1 MRVAAERLLNSGS
14 NVNVPM
20 SRRTARGMKPKIM
33 VLALVIIAGVLAY
46 KVGHV
51 SYQKYQ
57 ITKHISTID
66 GELKALSAKSDDLNA
81 LIKNL
86 NNDAYVEKEAR
97 KKLNLQKEGEKAVII
112 VGGPDTA
119 TKKKESSQDA
129 TEGKES
135 NPRKWFRTL
144 FGK

>member
-1 MRVAAERLLNSGS
+1 
-14 NVNVPM
+14 M
-20 SRRTARGMKPKIM
+20 SRRPAKGIGKKIM
-33 VLALVIIAGVLAY
+33 VLAFLAVAGVMAY
-46 KVGHV
+46 KVGRV
-51 SYQKYQ
+51 SYEKYQ
-57 ITKHISTID
+57 ITKQISTID
-66 GELKALSAKSDDLNA
+66 GELKALSAKSGDLNA

-112 VGGPDTA
+112 VGGPDT
-119 TKKKESSQDA
+119 TKKKKESVQSA
-129 TEGKES
+129 AEGKES

>member
-1 MRVAAERLLNSGS
+1 MG
-14 NVNVPM
+14 
-20 SRRTARGMKPKIM
+20 RRTSKGKKTKIM
-33 VLALVIIAGVLAY
+33 VLTLGMIASVLVY
-46 KVGHV
+46 KVGRV
-51 SYQKYQ
+51 SYEKYQ
-57 ITKHISTID
+57 ITKQISTID

-112 VGGPDTA
+112 VGGPA
-119 TKKKESSQDA
+119 TVIKKKESAQSTAED
-129 TEGKES
+129 KEA
-135 NPRKWFRTL
+135 NPRKWFRIL

>member
-1 MRVAAERLLNSGS
+1 
-14 NVNVPM
+14 M
-20 SRRTARGMKPKIM
+20 SRRTKKGKKTMIM
-33 VLALVIIAGVLAY
+33 VLALGGIASVLIY
-46 KVGHV
+46 KVGRV
-51 SYQKYQ
+51 SYEKYQ
-57 ITKHISTID
+57 ITKQISTID
-66 GELKALSAKSDDLNA
+66 GELKALSAKNGDLNA

-112 VGGPDTA
+112 VGGRA
-119 TKKKESSQDA
+119 TTIKKKESTQSA
-129 TEGKES
+129 AENKES